1 MLKGQFYQDLMEDVG
16 GGYCGAFE
24 DGEKNTY
31 RPNNEIAKTDKEQQ
45 YNEIMMVHN
54 FTEKGNSSL
63 ISFQH
68 EIKRKD
74 FICST
79 IQR

>member
-1 MLKGQFYQDLMEDVG
+1 MNIHDHLKSASMLKGQYYQDLMEDVG

-24 DGEKNTY
+24 DGAKNTY

-54 FTEKGNSSL
+54 LTEMKKAKNHDGSL
-63 ISFQH
+63 LH
-68 EIKRKD
+68 
-74 FICST
+74 
-79 IQR
+79 